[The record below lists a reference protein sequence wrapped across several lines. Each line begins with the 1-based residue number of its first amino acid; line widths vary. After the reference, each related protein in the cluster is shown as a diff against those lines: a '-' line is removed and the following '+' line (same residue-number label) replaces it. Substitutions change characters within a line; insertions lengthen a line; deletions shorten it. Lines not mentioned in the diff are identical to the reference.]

1 MGVLLLENENDYLE
15 KQTVRKITKRI
26 IPFIFLLFIVA
37 YLDRVN
43 LGYAALD
50 MNKDLALSS
59 EVFGLIAGIFFL
71 GYVIFEIPSNIAL
84 HKFGARKWIAR
95 ILISWGAIVILTSFV
110 QSATHLYI
118 LRTLLGIAEAGFFPG
133 IILYVTYW
141 FRAKDQ
147 ARAYALFYLALPV
160 SNIVGAPLSTAI
172 MDHVHWFG
180 WEGWRW
186 MFVVEGIPAI
196 LLGIVTFY
204 YLTDRPEQ
212 AKWLNDKEKAWL
224 KSELEK
230 ETSLKAPKQ
239 KHSILSVFKNKN
251 VLHLALVYI
260 TINFGLYGIGF
271 WMPQIIK
278 GLSANS
284 STTQIGFIT
293 MIPYIFAGITMTLWG
308 MHSDKTGERKWHAAL
323 PPIVGALG
331 LLGCAVV
338 KDPVISLVF
347 LSLTTMGLFSFFA
360 PFWSIP
366 NRFLAGTSAAV
377 GLALINAIGN
387 FGGFLG
393 PYIMGYTFQLTGS
406 TTSGLF
412 ILSGALLLCACL
424 VLLFKM
430 DKVKKDS
437 NSITTKNVG
446 A

>member
-1 MGVLLLENENDYLE
+1 MLNNETVNIE
-15 KQTVRKITKRI
+15 KQTVRKVTKRI
-26 IPFIFLLFIVA
+26 IPFIFLSFIIA

-43 LGYAALD
+43 LSYAALD

-59 EVFGLIAGIFFL
+59 EVFGLVAGIFFL

-95 ILISWGAIVILTSFV
+95 ILITWGAVVILTGFV

-118 LRTLLGIAEAGFFPG
+118 LRFLLGIAEAGFFPG
-133 IILYVTYW
+133 IILYITYW
-141 FRAKDQ
+141 FRSKDQ

-160 SNIVGAPLSTAI
+160 SNIVGAPVSGLI
-172 MDHVHWFG
+172 MDNIHWAG
-180 WEGWRW
+180 LEGWRW
-186 MFVVEGIPAI
+186 MLVLEGIPAI
-196 LLGIVTFY
+196 VLGIVTFF
-204 YLTDRPEQ
+204 YLTDKPEQ
-212 AKWLNDKEKAWL
+212 AKWLDEKEKAWL
-224 KSELEK
+224 KSELDK
-230 ETSLKAPKQ
+230 ENALKAPKQ
-239 KHSILSVFKNKN
+239 KHSILAVFKNKS
-251 VLHLALVYI
+251 VLHLALIYI

-278 GLSANS
+278 GLSADLS
-284 STTQIGFIT
+284 ASQIGFLT
-293 MIPYIFAGITMTLWG
+293 MIPYLFAGVTMALWG
-308 MHSDKTGERKWHAAL
+308 MHSDKTGERKWHAAI

-338 KDPVISLVF
+338 KDPAISLVF
-347 LSLTTMGLFSFFA
+347 LSLTVMGLFSFFA

-377 GLALINAIGN
+377 GLALINSIGN

-393 PYIMGYTFQLTGS
+393 PYIMGYTTGLTGS

-412 ILSGALLLCACL
+412 ILSGVLLLCACL

-430 DKVKKDS
+430 DLVKKDT
-437 NSITTKNVG
+437 NSKSSKNVG
-446 A
+446 V